1 MINFIYYKITFIIY
15 KYRGGINTSILRDL
29 EQIGKAAMG
38 KDTDSPESPALYSE
52 YLFIKAIQERKKE
65 KKRKKQQNKKDK
77 KE

>member
-1 MINFIYYKITFIIY
+1 MGWINDIQ
-15 KYRGGINTSILRDL
+15 N
-29 EQIGKAAMG
+29 IGKAAMG

>member
-1 MINFIYYKITFIIY
+1 MGWINDIQ
-15 KYRGGINTSILRDL
+15 N
-29 EQIGKAAMG
+29 IGKAAMG
-38 KDTDSPESPALYSE
+38 KDTDSPKSPALYSE